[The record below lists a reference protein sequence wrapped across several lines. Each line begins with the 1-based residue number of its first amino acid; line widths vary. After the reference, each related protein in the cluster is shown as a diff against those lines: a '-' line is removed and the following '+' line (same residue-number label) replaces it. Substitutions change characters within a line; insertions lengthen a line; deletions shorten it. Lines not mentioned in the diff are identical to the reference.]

1 MFTLAIS
8 CLTTSN
14 LPWFMDLTFQV
25 HLQYCCLQSCK
36 FYFHHQWTSEL
47 FSRDRPFA
55 IPWTVAYQS
64 ASSTHGI
71 FQAKVL
77 EWVAISFS
85 RGSSWPR
92 DWTQASHITG
102 RLFTV
107 WATREA
113 TRHIHNWV
121 SFLLWLSLFILSGA
135 ISPLFPSSILDT
147 SCPGRSSPIS
157 YLFAFS

>member
-36 FYFHHQWTSEL
+36 TL
-47 FSRDRPFA
+47 FSPPVNQWVVQ
-55 IPWTVAYQS
+55 PWPTLCNPMDCS
-64 ASSTHGI
+64 LSISFLHPWNFPDKSTGAGCHFLLQGI
-71 FQAKVL
+71 FL
-77 EWVAISFS
+77 
-85 RGSSWPR
+85 
-92 DWTQASHITG
+92 TQGLNPGLPYYRQTLYRLSYQRSH
-102 RLFTV
+102 
-107 WATREA
+107 
-113 TRHIHNWV
+113 RHIHNWV